1 MTVLAAMQSAA
12 IRLIGRKPSTFFGG
26 NQTFELEMC
35 DLVNE
40 VATDVAKY
48 QDWQG
53 ITIVAS
59 FIGDGATTVFDLPAD
74 YDRMLQASRV
84 QDTASWAHG
93 YHAYDSID
101 AFTFDEARDF
111 KGLPG
116 GWIIYG
122 GQLHFSPAPNAGAT
136 IRFPYIT
143 KNIALAES
151 TAPKDAFTADTDVF
165 RLPERLLTLGLVWR
179 WRENKK
185 LDATGD
191 QEALIKA
198 LDEYAAKD
206 RGAVVVRRNSRRH
219 IPGTHLAWPWAL
231 GPSTYIDH

>member
-12 IRLIGRKPSTFFGG
+12 VRLIGRKPSTFFGAS
-26 NQTFELEMC
+26 QTFELEMC

-40 VATDVAKY
+40 VARDVAKY
-48 QDWQG
+48 QDWQAL
-53 ITIVAS
+53 TTVAS
-59 FIGDGATTVFDLPAD
+59 IIGDGVLTEFDLPSD
-74 YDRMLQASRV
+74 YDRMLQGGSV

-93 YHAYDSID
+93 YHAYGSID
-101 AFTFDEARDF
+101 AFTYDEARDF
-111 KGLPG
+111 NGLPG

-122 GQLHFSPAPNAGAT
+122 NTLRFSPAPNTGAT

-143 KNIALAES
+143 RNFALSES
-151 TAPKDAFTADTDVF
+151 TAPQDGFTTDTDSF

-191 QEALIKA
+191 QEAFIKA

-206 RGAVVVRRNSRRH
+206 AGPVVIARNSRRFFH
-219 IPGTHLAWPWAL
+219 GTHTAWPWLL
-231 GPSTYIDH
+231 GPSTYVDR